1 MKTRKCVVLVFVGIL
16 HIQGANLRIV
26 EGTQKKVSLDNDL
39 AIEWAGVENEM
50 ESSFNTN
57 YEFANAIEYDDED
70 VEYEFDRNEE
80 DAMI

>member
-1 MKTRKCVVLVFVGIL
+1 MKIRKCIGLVVVSIL
-16 HIQGANLRIV
+16 YIQGANLRIV